1 MILGSWINWRAG
13 QIDSL
18 THKHTHTHTC
28 KCDVSPLVQVASTK
42 LIPETGMVMVQSY
55 SQGVIACSEN
65 FWEPRI
71 VARETSNKK
80 VAIIPVD
87 NYVIFKDVTWSS
99 PRIECLSTR

>member
-1 MILGSWINWRAG
+1 MKGGSNRLPHT
-13 QIDSL
+13 Q
-18 THKHTHTHTC
+18 THTHTHTR

-42 LIPETGMVMVQSY
+42 MIPETGMVMVQSY

-87 NYVIFKDVTWSS
+87 NYVIFKDVT
-99 PRIECLSTR
+99 

>member
-1 MILGSWINWRAG
+1 MKGGSNRLPHT
-13 QIDSL
+13 Q
-18 THKHTHTHTC
+18 THTHTHTR

-80 VAIIPVD
+80 VAIIPVG
-87 NYVIFKDVTWSS
+87 NYVIFKDVT
-99 PRIECLSTR
+99 

>member
-1 MILGSWINWRAG
+1 MNKLKGGSNRLPHT
-13 QIDSL
+13 Q
-18 THKHTHTHTC
+18 THTHTHTC

-87 NYVIFKDVTWSS
+87 NYVIFKDVT
-99 PRIECLSTR
+99 

>member
-1 MILGSWINWRAG
+1 MKGGSNRLPHT
-13 QIDSL
+13 Q
-18 THKHTHTHTC
+18 THTHTHTC

-55 SQGVIACSEN
+55 SQGIIACSEN

-87 NYVIFKDVTWSS
+87 DYVIFKDVT
-99 PRIECLSTR
+99 

>member
-1 MILGSWINWRAG
+1 M
-13 QIDSL
+13 
-18 THKHTHTHTC
+18 
-28 KCDVSPLVQVASTK
+28 
-42 LIPETGMVMVQSY
+42 GMVTVQSY

-87 NYVIFKDVTWSS
+87 DYVIFKDVT
-99 PRIECLSTR
+99 

>member
-1 MILGSWINWRAG
+1 MKGGSNRLPHT
-13 QIDSL
+13 Q
-18 THKHTHTHTC
+18 THTHTHTR

-65 FWEPRI
+65 FWELRI

-87 NYVIFKDVTWSS
+87 NYVIFKAVT
-99 PRIECLSTR
+99 

>member
-1 MILGSWINWRAG
+1 MNKLKGGSNRLPHT
-13 QIDSL
+13 Q
-18 THKHTHTHTC
+18 THTHTHTC

-55 SQGVIACSEN
+55 SQGIIACSEN

-87 NYVIFKDVTWSS
+87 DYVIFKDVT
-99 PRIECLSTR
+99 

>member
-1 MILGSWINWRAG
+1 MKGGSNRLPHT
-13 QIDSL
+13 Q
-18 THKHTHTHTC
+18 THTHTHTR

-87 NYVIFKDVTWSS
+87 NYVIFKAVT
-99 PRIECLSTR
+99 